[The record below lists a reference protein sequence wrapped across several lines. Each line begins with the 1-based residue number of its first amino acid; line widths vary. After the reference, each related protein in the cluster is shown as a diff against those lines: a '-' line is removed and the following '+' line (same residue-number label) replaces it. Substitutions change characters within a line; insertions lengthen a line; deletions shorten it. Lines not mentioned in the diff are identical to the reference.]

1 MADNTTLPGTG
12 EIVSTDQL
20 VTLNGA
26 AVATGEKAQRV
37 KAGFGADGVFRDVSG
52 AFPLPVTMEGDELVS
67 YDGRASSF
75 RMPGRAGTAGQK
87 IFSIFNTA
95 GSGLLVKL
103 EEVHVHLT
111 ATVIKAVTVLPPMVR
126 LYRVTAAPTNGTA
139 ALKQPKNS
147 SKTSSASVAILF
159 DASADGTASA
169 TALTATPVAGA
180 LTAQFAAR
188 MITAAG
194 FDVISKISLMDG
206 PDEYVVLREGEG
218 VVCVLDYVLATQNPV
233 TDMWI
238 VSADWTEYT
247 AVA

>member
-1 MADNTTLPGTG
+1 MVDNTTQNGTAT
-12 EIVSTDQL
+12 IAADDVT
-20 VTLNGA
+20 TLNGSA
-26 AVATGEKAQRV
+26 SSGILVQRMKPV
-37 KAGFGADGVFRDVSG
+37 WGADNSARDTSG
-52 AFPLPVTMEGDELVS
+52 AYPLPVTLDGAELVS

-87 IFSIFNTA
+87 IFSIFNTT

-103 EEVHVHLT
+103 EEVHIHLT

-139 ALKQPKNS
+139 ATKVPKDS
-147 SKTSSASVAILF
+147 AKSSSASVAILF
-159 DASADGTASA
+159 DASADGTSSA
-169 TALTATPVAGA
+169 TALTATPVGGA

-194 FDVISKISLMDG
+194 FDMIAKLSLMDG
-206 PDEYVVLREGEG
+206 PDEYVLLREGEG
-218 VVCVLDYVLATQNPV
+218 VIAVLDYVLATQNPV

-238 VSADWTEYT
+238 VSADWTEFT

>member
-1 MADNTTLPGTG
+1 MADNTAQNGTAT
-12 EIVSTDQL
+12 IAADDVT
-20 VTLNGA
+20 TLNGSA
-26 AVATGEKAQRV
+26 SSGVLVQRM
-37 KAGFGADGVFRDVSG
+37 KPTFGPDNTARDVSG
-52 AFPLPVTMEGDELVS
+52 AFPMPVTTEGDKLVT

-75 RMPGRAGTAGQK
+75 RIPGRAGTAGQK
-87 IFSIFNTA
+87 IFSIYNTA
-95 GSGLLVKL
+95 GSGVLVNL
-103 EEVHVHLT
+103 EEVHIHMT

-126 LYRVTAAPTNGTA
+126 LYRVTAAPTSGTA
-139 ALKQPKNS
+139 ATKQPKDS
-147 SKTSSASVAILF
+147 TKTSSASVAILF
-159 DASADGTASA
+159 DASADGTSSA

-194 FDVISKISLMDG
+194 FDMIAKLSLMDG
-206 PDEYVVLREGEG
+206 PDEYVILREGEG
-218 VVCVLDYVLATQNPV
+218 IVAVLDYVLATQNPV